1 MGLCFQKSL
10 RRAIALALIF
20 AVSSPVSASLVTWTS
35 KQNINEDESFEYIAT
50 GRMDL
55 SITPIAGIGRED
67 ENQRPHTETIR
78 YLPAVEAA
86 KEDLQAVKRSVIA
99 SDLLTYPQSYENHQ
113 TSFQNLITQ
122 VYRHTQLSRCQDNP
136 LEEISV
142 KLFKVSQKHLGTSN
156 ERPGEWARDET
167 LGGFFTFTFNK
178 NRNVSILVNDLNVVL
193 PLYSNHRYSD
203 GGENTLAPYGVN
215 LTENQLITG
224 QFINRVLNEL
234 SRNDPAALKAG
245 IKFRLRPENSA
256 GSLETL
262 FNRFTQRNLP
272 LQIHGVEDRER
283 SFLRGLIYVW
293 QEFERNNPNPF
304 RILDYI
310 RNTRNS
316 PFLVKYPDFALE
328 VGQQIVARRKEEI
341 KQIGDRERTLLLGL
355 IDTWQEGENI
365 NPNPARILDYI
376 RNTRNS
382 PLLVKYPALA
392 FEVGQ
397 KIVVKRKA
405 EITKQTADQERLL
418 LQTLIYKWQEGE
430 KTNPNPARILD
441 YIRNTNNSHFLVKY
455 PDFAVEVG
463 KKIVARRKE
472 EINYYL

>member
-1 MGLCFQKSL
+1 MGLCFQKSIK
-10 RRAIALALIF
+10 RATALALIF
-20 AVSSPVSASLVTWTS
+20 AVSSPVSATHVTWSS
-35 KQNINEDESFEYIAT
+35 KGGINEDDSFATIAS
-50 GRMDL
+50 RDIRL
-55 SITPIAGIGRED
+55 SIRDDDFGFVEANP
-67 ENQRPHTETIR
+67 QRTETISYSR
-78 YLPAVEAA
+78 AVDAA
-86 KEDLQAVKRSVIA
+86 QNDLQDVKRSVIA
-99 SDLLTYPQSYENHQ
+99 SDLLTYPQSYENHKE
-113 TSFQNLITQ
+113 TFKGRIRGVYQNTP
-122 VYRHTQLSRCQDNP
+122 LSRCQDNP

-142 KLFKVSQKHLGTSN
+142 NLFKVSQKHLSKSK
-156 ERPGEWARDET
+156 ERLEWVPDET
-167 LGGFFTFTFNK
+167 LGAFFTFTNNK
-178 NRNVSILVNDLNVVL
+178 DEKVSILIKDLNAVL
-193 PLYSNHRYSD
+193 PLYM
-203 GGENTLAPYGVN
+203 ENRRSHLDSLAPYGVD
-215 LTENQLITG
+215 LTPDQRITG
-224 QFINRVLNEL
+224 QFINRIL
-234 SRNDPAALKAG
+234 SGEIPGDPLKRG
-245 IKFRLRPENSA
+245 IKFRLQNQT
-256 GSLETL
+256 GLTL
-262 FNRFTQRNLP
+262 DELVNRFTGRNLP

-283 SFLRGLIYVW
+283 SFLRGLIYMW
-293 QEFERNNPNPF
+293 QEGEKTNPNPF

-316 PFLVKYPDFALE
+316 PFLVKHPDFALE
-328 VGQQIVARRKEEI
+328 VGQQIAARRKEEI

-355 IDTWQEGENI
+355 IDTWQEGEKT

-405 EITKQTADQERLL
+405 ELTKQTEDQERLL